1 MLFYVGG
8 QAIGTIW
15 VMAHGQSR
23 KFAAADLRVM
33 TNLAHFAA
41 AGVGPT
47 SAEKVTLQATQALP
61 APCRRVAYAHAD
73 IAEGLDVNARRGR
86 GEAFGVSWSRRPG

>member
-23 KFAAADLRVM
+23 KFAAEDLRVM

-47 SAEKVTLQATQALP
+47 L
-61 APCRRVAYAHAD
+61 RR
-73 IAEGLDVNARRGR
+73 
-86 GEAFGVSWSRRPG
+86 